1 MGRPRGSVGTGWD
14 DLHNSVG
21 NSSPVDGEEAI
32 KAVSAARSGQTRA
45 VALRELIGNP
55 YNPRDSFGDLGEL
68 ASIVD
73 HQLQPA
79 VAVTREAFLNLY
91 PESGVKTRW
100 VVIIGNRRLEA
111 ARKFGRPNLDIVV
124 KDELAIDKA
133 TLLSAI
139 IAENVDRSGFDVIE
153 EAKAVQ
159 QLVDELGSGDAAA
172 EQMKK
177 SKTWV
182 SQRRDLLKLD
192 PELQEATR
200 RSDLAIR
207 DARALARLPRAEQ
220 VAKWHSVIAQR
231 SSDVKPNL
239 GEGSGG
245 PAGSSDEQPGS
256 PNPRGITRALKKF
269 DTEPGALAVALRD
282 QLGDAGIK
290 TLMGTLRK
298 LSK

>member
-1 MGRPRGSVGTGWD
+1 MTRRRGGVVSGWD
-14 DLHNSVG
+14 DLHESVG
-21 NSSPVDGEEAI
+21 EASPVDGVEAV

-45 VALRELIGNP
+45 VPLRELTGNP
-55 YNPRDSFGDLGEL
+55 RNPRDSVGDLEEL

-79 VAVTREAFLNLY
+79 VAVSREAFVKLY
-91 PESGVKTRW
+91 PESEITTRW
-100 VVIIGNRRLEA
+100 VVIIGNRRLA
-111 ARKFGRPNLDIVV
+111 AAHKFGRPNLDIVV
-124 KDELAIDKA
+124 KDELAKDKA
-133 TLLSAI
+133 TLLSAV

-231 SSDVKPNL
+231 SSDRKPGA

-245 PAGSSDEQPGS
+245 SAGAAGEQSGSS
-256 PNPRGITRALKKF
+256 NARGISRALKKF
-269 DTEPGALAVALRD
+269 DTEPAALALALRD
-282 QLGDAGIK
+282 QLGDAGVK
-290 TLMGTLRK
+290 TLVSTLRK
-298 LSK
+298 LAK